1 MRLFIGLCAAL
12 VSGCAGLSTNDCA
25 ADPFQLG
32 ERDGVLRSYEGSR
45 YAARCG
51 SGFDEAKYRE
61 GYADAASRR
70 PIPLW

>member
-1 MRLFIGLCAAL
+1 MRAFMVCLLLAT
-12 VSGCAGLSTNDCA
+12 GCAGLGGNECA

-45 YAARCG
+45 HAARCG